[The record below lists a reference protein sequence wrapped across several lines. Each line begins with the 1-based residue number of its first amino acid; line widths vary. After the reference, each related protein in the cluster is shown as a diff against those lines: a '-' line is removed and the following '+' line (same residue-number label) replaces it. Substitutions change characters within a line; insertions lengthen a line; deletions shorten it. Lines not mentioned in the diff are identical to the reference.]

1 VTLRTGPSLTTLALL
16 GGAVLALH
24 LGLLS
29 APSLPDA
36 GTPAQA
42 RLDPSAPPVRAAPPA
57 VQVTQVRQVALTQ
70 TTAATTTATRAA
82 TAARATKP
90 TQAAPA
96 APRPATAAPAVAA
109 IEPAPEP
116 AIEVAPAPG
125 LETPLATAALEPEP
139 EAQPATPQQVVQTTP
154 SASAG
159 SDEPTSAP
167 STAEPALPPS
177 DLPPSVSLPYEVT
190 GEARGYAYRASG
202 QLDWRLEGQ
211 RYEARMELSMLFLG
225 SRVQTSRGGVGPEG
239 LRPERFADRRS
250 SERAAHFDREGG
262 RIRFS
267 NNAPSAPLL
276 PGAQDRLSLFLQ
288 LAGLLRARN
297 FQEGESITFQVAG
310 IGDAEPW
317 RFDVGP
323 LETLA
328 LPAGTLQARRL
339 SRTPRK
345 PHDSTVEVWL
355 APSLDHLPVRLRVA
369 QANGDF
375 ADQRLARLP

>member
-1 VTLRTGPSLTTLALL
+1 
-16 GGAVLALH
+16 
-24 LGLLS
+24 
-29 APSLPDA
+29 
-36 GTPAQA
+36 
-42 RLDPSAPPVRAAPPA
+42 
-57 VQVTQVRQVALTQ
+57 
-70 TTAATTTATRAA
+70 
-82 TAARATKP
+82 
-90 TQAAPA
+90 
-96 APRPATAAPAVAA
+96 
-109 IEPAPEP
+109 
-116 AIEVAPAPG
+116 
-125 LETPLATAALEPEP
+125 
-139 EAQPATPQQVVQTTP
+139 
-154 SASAG
+154 
-159 SDEPTSAP
+159 
-167 STAEPALPPS
+167 
-177 DLPPSVSLPYEVT
+177 
-190 GEARGYAYRASG
+190 
-202 QLDWRLEGQ
+202 
-211 RYEARMELSMLFLG
+211 MLFLG

-288 LAGLLRARN
+288 LAGLLRART

-345 PHDSTVEVWL
+345 SHDSTVEVWL